1 MAKKTATPEPVSETV
16 KTSISPLQVISFCQ
30 ENQLDAELVGK
41 WVWVTFAAKP
51 AREIRDQMRLLGF
64 IYSSRRRKW
73 AHNCGIPSKS
83 AMQSDPFEKYPRKH
97 LVR

>member
-1 MAKKTATPEPVSETV
+1 MAKKQATSETV
-16 KTSISPLQVISFCQ
+16 EAPATSISPLQVISFCQ

-51 AREIRDQMRLLGF
+51 ARDLRDQMRLLGF

-73 AHNCGIPSKS
+73 AHNCGVPSK
-83 AMQSDPFEKYPRKH
+83 AAYQSDPFAKYPRKP
-97 LVR
+97 LSR